1 MKINKNMK
9 TAAIMLAIAF
19 VVYNVIL
26 FVAAG
31 FVDHNA
37 VFWLSW
43 VFVLLGFVTMAIVG
57 VFLGEEGLHMR
68 DWIFGFP
75 MLRYTY
81 IYIIGEL
88 VLSVIFMLCEHT
100 ASWKLAFILQFILI
114 CIYLVFVVGCF
125 FAKRTI
131 HEVKTNTKD
140 KTTFIRMLRVD
151 AEMLVEKCNDAETKA
166 LCQKL
171 AEDIRFSDPM
181 SNEALFELEK
191 EITLAVSSCNDAI
204 AAGDLETAKE
214 LCGKASVLLTER
226 NKKCKVLK

>member
-9 TAAIMLAIAF
+9 SAAIMLAVAF

-31 FVDHNA
+31 FVDHTA

-68 DWIFGFP
+68 DWIFGYP

-81 IYIIGEL
+81 IYTIGEL
-88 VLSVIFMLCEHT
+88 AFSVVFMLCEHS
-100 ASWKLAFILQFILI
+100 ASWKLAFVLQFILL

-151 AEMLVEKCNDAETKA
+151 AEILVEKCTDTELKV
-166 LCQKL
+166 LCQRL
-171 AEDIRFSDPM
+171 AEDIRYSDPM
-181 SNEALFELEK
+181 SNDALSELEK
-191 EITLAVSSCNDAI
+191 EIALAVSSCKDAI
-204 AAGDLETAKE
+204 AVGNLETAKE
-214 LCGKASVLLTER
+214 LCGKASVLLVER